1 MRHHANA
8 RTTLRTRL
16 DLVHCVIER
25 RWTLEA
31 TATWLHVSVPTVR
44 KWVGRYRAQGRA
56 GLADRRSVPRRM
68 PHQTPATQRQEIER
82 LRRCRFTA
90 HRIACRLSLPLST
103 VSRILKQRGL
113 GRLRLLEPPERVVRY
128 QREHA
133 GSLVHLDTKKLG
145 KIGRIGHRIT
155 GDRTSRVRGIGWEYA
170 HVAVDDATRAG
181 FTEMHRDERKETAV
195 RCLRRM
201 VRWYAD
207 HGVRV
212 EQVMTDNGSAY
223 RSKAF
228 AKACS
233 ELGIRHLF
241 TRPYRPQTNGKAE
254 RFIQTLLREWA
265 YARPYVSS
273 RRRTAALDGWL
284 RYYNRRR
291 PHTALGY
298 RTPWAALRR
307 TSA

>member
-1 MRHHANA
+1 VRLHANA
-8 RTTLRTRL
+8 KTTPRSRL
-16 DLVHCVIER
+16 DMVRCVLER
-25 RWTLEA
+25 GWTQER
-31 TATWLHVSVPTVR
+31 TADSFHVSVATVR
-44 KWVGRYRAQGRA
+44 KWARRYRAQGEA
-56 GLADRRSVPRRM
+56 GLADRRSDPRRM
-68 PHQTPATQRQEIER
+68 PRRTPVELREEIER
-82 LRRCRFTA
+82 LRRRRFTA
-90 HRIACRLSLPLST
+90 HRIARRLGLPLST

-155 GDRTSRVRGIGWEYA
+155 GDRRSRVRGIGWEYA
-170 HVAVDDATRAG
+170 HVAVDDATRTS
-181 FTEMHRDERKETAV
+181 FTQMHRDERQETAV

-201 VRWYAD
+201 VRWYAA

-212 EQVMTDNGSAY
+212 AQVMTDNGSAY

-228 AKACS
+228 QKACA

-241 TRPYRPQTNGKAE
+241 TKPYRPQTNGKAE

-265 YARPYVSS
+265 YAKPYKTS
-273 RRRTAALDGWL
+273 RQRTAALDGWL

-298 RTPWAALRR
+298 RTPWVALRR
-307 TSA
+307 SSA

>member
-1 MRHHANA
+1 MVRCVLDRGWTQE
-8 RTTLRTRL
+8 RTA
-16 DLVHCVIER
+16 DSF
-25 RWTLEA
+25 
-31 TATWLHVSVPTVR
+31 HVSVATVR
-44 KWVGRYRAQGRA
+44 KWVRRYRLQGEA
-56 GLADRRSVPRRM
+56 GLQDRRSDPRRM
-68 PHQTPATQRQEIER
+68 PRRTPLQLREEIER
-82 LRRCRFTA
+82 LRRRRFTA
-90 HRIACRLSLPLST
+90 YRIARRLGLPLST
-103 VSRILKQRGL
+103 VSRILQQRGL

-128 QREHA
+128 QRERA

-170 HVAVDDATRAG
+170 HVAIDDATRSG

-201 VRWYAD
+201 VRWYAA

-212 EQVMTDNGSAY
+212 EQVMTDNGPAY

-228 AKACS
+228 QKACA

-241 TRPYRPQTNGKAE
+241 TKPYRPQTNGKAE

-265 YARPYVSS
+265 YAKPYRNS
-273 RRRTAALDGWL
+273 RQRTAALDGWL

-298 RTPWAALRR
+298 RTPWVALRR
-307 TSA
+307 SSA